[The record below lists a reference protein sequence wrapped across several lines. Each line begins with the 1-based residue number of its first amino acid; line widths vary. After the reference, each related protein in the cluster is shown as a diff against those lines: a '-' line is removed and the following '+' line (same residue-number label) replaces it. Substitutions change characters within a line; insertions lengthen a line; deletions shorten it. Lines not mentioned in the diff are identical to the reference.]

1 MKRKLFIA
9 FTLILV
15 FTFGEAVFA
24 RSTDAEDNGEL
35 ESGVAVSAAVLNAGA
50 GAAVGSSQK
59 RRRPR
64 RHLRR
69 GRRGRRG
76 KR

>member
-9 FTLILV
+9 FTLIVV
-15 FTFGEAVFA
+15 FMFAEAAWA
-24 RSTDAEDNGEL
+24 RSTDAEDNADV
-35 ESGVAVSAAVLNAGA
+35 ESSVAVNATVLSAGA
-50 GAAVGSSQK
+50 GAAVGSFQK